1 MCEKKNTFF
10 TIFKGLSVT
19 EKCFR
24 PVCAFKVTRVRPC
37 GVMCVWSC
45 YNIEPVLGKDWLK
58 YLQIR
63 MQILGVVLPGI
74 FKAFK
79 SLRRLNSCEFLFKKC
94 IILRD
99 FFYKSKR
106 F

>member
-1 MCEKKNTFF
+1 MKKKTFF
-10 TIFKGLSVT
+10 TVFKGLSVT

-24 PVCAFKVTRVRPC
+24 PVCDFKVTRVRPC

-63 MQILGVVLPGI
+63 MQILGIILPGI